1 MDCPAG
7 SPCDHCV
14 DARGIILNQNA
25 EDGHKDE
32 EPDWEMLPL
41 FKSAGAMRG
50 GRSIY
55 RNVRLINWISAQKT
69 CGSRQAAIMPF
80 LAPDYTPYAELTGL
94 TFDNVAREAV
104 TYIQDP
110 PQSWA
115 NLSDCVEF
123 TCTGMYNIVMHFDQ
137 TSATGLN
144 NPMVP

>member
-1 MDCPAG
+1 M
-7 SPCDHCV
+7 

-25 EDGHKDE
+25 EGGHGDE

-41 FKSAGAMRG
+41 FKNAGAMRG
-50 GRSIY
+50 GRSKY
-55 RNVRLINWISAQKT
+55 KNVRLINFTSAQKT

-80 LAPDYTPYAELTGL
+80 LSPDYTPYAELTGL
-94 TFDNVAREAV
+94 IFDNVAREAL

-115 NLSDCVEF
+115 NIQDCVEF

-137 TSATGLN
+137 I
-144 NPMVP
+144 